1 MSDPTDYKGASRSQ
15 ATGTKLGKGARRALG
30 KNADC
35 IKEYIQLVSGART
48 STELTD
54 SMEEEAFTLARVT
67 RATGGG
73 RLEVHLQ
80 DGTEGVS
87 VPISGT
93 MKFKGRA
100 STKADRANCM
110 CAGDV
115 IIIRGSFA
123 SAKLTPGYASVVK
136 RKFEKLGIT
145 TPSGFF
151 TSVGSGDT
159 EEDAFEFERTEDKKE
174 EQEEQ
179 EETTEDID
187 IDAL

>member
-1 MSDPTDYKGASRSQ
+1 MSDPSDVKGSSRSQ
-15 ATGTKLGKGARRALG
+15 VTGTKLGKGARRALG

-35 IKEYIQLVSGART
+35 IKEYLQLVTTART
-48 STELTD
+48 STELAESMD
-54 SMEEEAFTLARVT
+54 SEAFTLARVT

-136 RKFEKLGIT
+136 RKFEKLEVT
-145 TPSGFF
+145 TPAGFF
-151 TSVGSGDT
+151 TAVGSGDA
-159 EEDAFEFERTEDKKE
+159 EEDAFEFERTEEKKGGE
-174 EQEEQ
+174 EAEEDA
-179 EETTEDID
+179 DID
-187 IDAL
+187 IDAV